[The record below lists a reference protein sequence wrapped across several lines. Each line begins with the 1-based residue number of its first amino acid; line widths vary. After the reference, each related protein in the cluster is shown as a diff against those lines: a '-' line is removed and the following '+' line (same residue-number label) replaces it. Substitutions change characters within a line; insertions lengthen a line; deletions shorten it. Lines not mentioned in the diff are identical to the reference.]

1 MDSKQV
7 SQICKGISGWH
18 PFNKET
24 VKSAPGQHGIYIFR
38 MAQSKRFG
46 RLKGESDILYIG
58 STKGSRGL
66 RGRLQQYFSPG
77 HGQFT
82 NIRIHSMAKK
92 YNMEIAWC
100 PYAEA
105 GNLELQLLR
114 RYFEDHDELPPL
126 NHADRRLLE
135 KALTETLK
143 LGDSMVLEVF
153 DRKGGTLI
161 GRTESR

>member
-7 SQICKGISGWH
+7 SQICKGISEWH

-58 STKGSRGL
+58 SAKGGRGL

-77 HGQFT
+77 HRQLT
-82 NIRIHSMAKK
+82 NIRIHAMAKK
-92 YNMEIAWC
+92 YDMEIAWY

-105 GNLELQLLR
+105 SNLELQLLR
-114 RYFEDHDELPPL
+114 QYFEDHDELPPL
-126 NHADRRLLE
+126 NHAGRNLLE
-135 KALTETLK
+135 KASTETLS

-153 DRKGGTLI
+153 DRKGGRLI

>member
-7 SQICKGISGWH
+7 SQIYKGISEWH

-24 VKSAPGQHGIYIFR
+24 VKSVPGQHGIYIFR

-46 RLKGESDILYIG
+46 RLKGESDVLYIG
-58 STKGSRGL
+58 STEGKHGL
-66 RGRLQQYFSPG
+66 RGRLQQYLRPG
-77 HGQFT
+77 RTQWT
-82 NIRIHSMAKK
+82 NKRIHAMAKK
-92 YNMEIAWC
+92 YAMEIAWC
-100 PYAEA
+100 LWEEA

>member
-7 SQICKGISGWH
+7 SQICKGISEWH

-38 MAQSKRFG
+38 MARGECFS
-46 RLKGESDILYIG
+46 RLKGETDILYIG
-58 STKGSRGL
+58 SGEGKQGL
-66 RGRLQQYFSPG
+66 KGRLQQYLRPG
-77 HGQFT
+77 RTQWT
-82 NIRIHSMAKK
+82 NKRIHAMAKK
-92 YNMEIAWC
+92 YAMEIAWC
-100 PYAEA
+100 LWEEA

-114 RYFEDHDELPPL
+114 QYFDDHDELPPL
-126 NHADRRLLE
+126 NHASKRQLE
-135 KALTETLK
+135 KALAETLR

-153 DRKGGTLI
+153 DRKGGRLI

>member
-7 SQICKGISGWH
+7 SQICKGISEWH
-18 PFNKET
+18 PFKKET
-24 VKSAPGQHGIYIFR
+24 VKSAPRQHGIYIFR
-38 MAQSKRFG
+38 IAQGKRFG
-46 RLKGESDILYIG
+46 RLKGESDIMYIG

-77 HGQFT
+77 RTQWT
-82 NIRIHSMAKK
+82 NKRIRAMAKK
-92 YNMEIAWC
+92 YSMEIAWY

-114 RYFEDHDELPPL
+114 RYFKDHDELPPL
-126 NHADRRLLE
+126 NNADRRLLE

-143 LGDSMVLEVF
+143 LGDSMVLEIF
-153 DRKGGTLI
+153 DRDGNLI
-161 GRTESR
+161 SRTEG

>member
-1 MDSKQV
+1 MDSREV
-7 SQICKGISGWH
+7 AQICKGISKWY
-18 PFNKET
+18 PFSKESL
-24 VKSAPGQHGIYIFR
+24 KDAPVQHGIYIFR
-38 MAQSKRFG
+38 SAQSKPFG
-46 RLKGESDILYIG
+46 RLRGQSDILYIG

-77 HGQFT
+77 HRQFT
-82 NIRIHSMAKK
+82 NIRIHAMAKK
-92 YNMEIAWC
+92 YAMEIAWC

-135 KALTETLK
+135 KALTETSVF
-143 LGDSMVLEVF
+143 GDKMILEVF

-161 GRTESR
+161 GRTEG